1 MEGEKRS
8 GAAERV
14 TKHGDFG
21 LGGPKD
27 GESVV
32 ISAEGVNNSE
42 NIATADGLGFHRNGG
57 RGIRDIGQ

>member
-14 TKHGDFG
+14 TKYGNFG
-21 LGGPKD
+21 LGRIRDREG
-27 GESVV
+27 VI

-42 NIATADGLGFHRNGG
+42 NIATADGLGF
-57 RGIRDIGQ
+57 